1 MLLLEDEKNVI
12 KWLSQY
18 GALRKTQL
26 IRMLQKPKSTAEKII
41 RNLKHDLRLEIL
53 GDGYYVGLD

>member
-26 IRMLQKPKSTAEKII
+26 IRMLQKLKSTAEKII
-41 RNLKHDLRLEIL
+41 SNLSNK
-53 GDGYYVGLD
+53 G